1 MTAAA
6 SLRSARLPRGA
17 LAGAIAAAMVGGLA
31 GCGSASK
38 TATGAGLSVNV
49 TIAHGQVTPANAI
62 LQATVRQPITLHVTS
77 DAADELHVHS
87 VPDHKFEVAAAANQT
102 FEFTVDVPGN
112 VDVELH
118 HLDRTVVTIQVR
130 P

>member
-1 MTAAA
+1 VSALPGIRKAIVPVAVSALFVVAAGCDSAPKTA
-6 SLRSARLPRGA
+6 SS
-17 LAGAIAAAMVGGLA
+17 GGL
-31 GCGSASK
+31 
-38 TATGAGLSVNV
+38 TVDI
-49 TIAHGQVTPANAI
+49 TIAHGQVTPANAT

-77 DAADELHVHS
+77 DVTDELHVHS

-102 FEFTVDVPGN
+102 FQFSVDVPGS

-118 HLDRTVVTIQVR
+118 HLDRTVATIHVH